1 MAKFPEKKATV
12 KAWCDASFN
21 FGLTVGPVIGAFMY
35 NYGGF
40 CLPFAVTGAAI
51 IASGVLVYYLTEVR
65 IQLYSILHF
74 LIFGSLVSYYE
85 E

>member
-35 NYGGF
+35 DYGGF

-65 IQLYSILHF
+65 IQYF
-74 LIFGSLVSYYE
+74 YTF
-85 E
+85 

>member
-1 MAKFPEKKATV
+1 M

-35 NYGGF
+35 DYGGF

-65 IQLYSILHF
+65 KLIFSILHY
-74 LIFGSLVSYYE
+74 LIFFL
-85 E
+85 